1 MAVPY
6 ERSGRVRQ
14 KARTRQALLEAT
26 RRLMADGTAPTVEQA
41 AAAAGVSR
49 TSAYRY
55 FPSRGALVLAA
66 HPETQRAS
74 LLPPDAPPDP
84 RQRLD
89 LVLDVHLRT
98 LLEWEPQLRTTL
110 RLSLDPATPPGSLP
124 LRQGRVVGWLED
136 ALAPLRRTHPHLDV
150 HRLAVAIRS
159 ATGIESLVWLTDV
172 AGLDRRPAVD
182 LLRGNAHALLA
193 AALAAP
199 RG

>member
-1 MAVPY
+1 
-6 ERSGRVRQ
+6 
-14 KARTRQALLEAT
+14 
-26 RRLMADGTAPTVEQA
+26 MADGVAPTVEQA

-55 FPSRGALVLAA
+55 FPSQSALVLAA

-74 LLPPDAPPDP
+74 LLPADAPSDP
-84 RQRLD
+84 WQRLD

-98 LLEWEPQLRTTL
+98 LLDWEPQLRTTL
-110 RLSLDPATPPGSLP
+110 RLSLDPATRPGSLP

-136 ALAPLRRTHPHLDV
+136 ALAPLRQTDPHLDV

-172 AGLDRRPAVD
+172 ADLDRLHAVD
-182 LLRGNAHALLA
+182 LLRNNARALLA

-199 RG
+199 TDTPRRPRNTPRSATDSSG